1 MRIRKYAQ
9 SIVFKFLLPFALSL
23 RKGKCIILIMQTV
36 QKVIDN
42 TKLLWDYRE
51 LLWNLANREI
61 TQRYKQSVLG
71 YAWVILNPLFQL
83 IVMSFVFDVVLR
95 IPSLGVPFILFLSA
109 ALLPW
114 NLFTQ
119 SLSASSTILV
129 SNSNLITKIYFPREI
144 LVYSTI
150 IAKIVDFFYSC
161 IVLVFF
167 LIIFKIP
174 LTIYYLWLPAIF
186 LIQLF
191 LMAGISLFVAA
202 LNLFYRDIQYLL
214 NLILLLW
221 MYITPVM
228 YPIEM
233 IPEKYRFI
241 MSLNPMAVIVN
252 AYRQVLLSGSGP
264 NLYSLTIAG
273 LISILVF
280 MSGFIIFKKLEGEFA
295 DYV

>member
-1 MRIRKYAQ
+1 MQKIGKL
-9 SIVFKFLLPFALSL
+9 FKNL
-23 RKGKCIILIMQTV
+23 
-36 QKVIDN
+36 
-42 TKLLWDYRE
+42 KLLWNYRE

-95 IPSLGVPFILFLSA
+95 VSSLGVPFILFLSA

-119 SLSASSTILV
+119 SLTSSSNVLV
-129 SNSNLITKIYFPREI
+129 SNSHLITKIYFPREI

-150 IAKIVDFFYSC
+150 IAKMVDFFYSC
-161 IVLVFF
+161 LVLIFF

-174 LTIYYLWLPAIF
+174 VTIYYLWLPLIF
-186 LIQLF
+186 VIQLF
-191 LMAGISLFVAA
+191 LMAGIALLVAA

-214 NLILLLW
+214 TLILLLW
-221 MYITPVM
+221 MYVTPIM

-233 IPEKYRFI
+233 IPAQYRFI

-252 AYRQVLLSGSGP
+252 AYRQVLLSGNPP
-264 NLYSLTIAG
+264 NLYSLTVAG
-273 LISILVF
+273 LISFAVF
-280 MSGFIIFKKLEGEFA
+280 AFGFTVFKKLEGEFA

>member
-1 MRIRKYAQ
+1 
-9 SIVFKFLLPFALSL
+9 
-23 RKGKCIILIMQTV
+23 MQTIK
-36 QKVIDN
+36 KVIAN
-42 TKLLWDYRE
+42 FHLLWDYRE

-119 SLSASSTILV
+119 SLTASSTILV

-167 LIIFKIP
+167 LFIFKIP

-186 LIQLF
+186 LIQVF
-191 LMAGISLFVAA
+191 LMAGISLIVAA

-252 AYRQVLLSGSGP
+252 AYRQVLLSGKNP
-264 NLYSLTIAG
+264 NVNSLSIAC
-273 LISILVF
+273 LISIVIF
-280 MSGFIIFKKLEGEFA
+280 IIGFIIFKKLEGEFA

>member
-1 MRIRKYAQ
+1 MRK
-9 SIVFKFLLPFALSL
+9 
-23 RKGKCIILIMQTV
+23 LITNMR
-36 QKVIDN
+36 
-42 TKLLWDYRE
+42 LFWDYRE

-61 TQRYKQSVLG
+61 TQRYKQSILG

-95 IPSLGVPFILFLSA
+95 VPSLGVPFILFLSA

-119 SLSASSTILV
+119 SLSSSSNVLV

-150 IAKIVDFFYSC
+150 IAKMVDFFYSC
-161 IVLVFF
+161 LVLVFF
-167 LIIFKIP
+167 LIIFKTPI
-174 LTIYYLWLPAIF
+174 TVYYLWLPLIF
-186 LIQLF
+186 VIQLF
-191 LMAGISLFVAA
+191 LMAGLSLIVSA

-214 NLILLLW
+214 NLVLLLW
-221 MYITPVM
+221 MYVTPVM
-228 YPIEM
+228 YPIEI
-233 IPEKYRFI
+233 IPAKYRFI

-252 AYRQVLLSGSGP
+252 AYRQVLLSGKNP
-264 NLYSLTIAG
+264 NLYSLAVAAMV
-273 LISILVF
+273 SFVVF
-280 MSGFIIFKKLEGEFA
+280 SFGFVVFKKLEGEFA

>member
-1 MRIRKYAQ
+1 
-9 SIVFKFLLPFALSL
+9 
-23 RKGKCIILIMQTV
+23 MQTV
-36 QKVIDN
+36 QKVIAN
-42 TKLLWDYRE
+42 FVLLWEYRE

-83 IVMSFVFDVVLR
+83 IVMSFVFDKVLK

-119 SLSASSTILV
+119 SLTASSNALV
-129 SNSNLITKIYFPREI
+129 GNSHLITKIYFPREI

-150 IAKIVDFFYSC
+150 ISKLVDFFYSC
-161 IVLVFF
+161 LVLVFF
-167 LIIFKIP
+167 LFIFKIP
-174 LTIYYLWLPAIF
+174 VTIYYLWLPLIF

-191 LMAGISLFVAA
+191 LIAGISLIVAA

-221 MYITPVM
+221 MYITPIM
-228 YPIEM
+228 YPIEI
-233 IPEKYRFI
+233 IPMQYRFI

-252 AYRQVLLSGSGP
+252 AYRQVLLSGKDP
-264 NLYSLTIAG
+264 NMGSLGIAA
-273 LISILVF
+273 LV
-280 MSGFIIFKKLEGEFA
+280 SLIIFSLGFALFKKMEGEFA

>member
-1 MRIRKYAQ
+1 MKKVRKVVAN
-9 SIVFKFLLPFALSL
+9 IKLFL
-23 RKGKCIILIMQTV
+23 
-36 QKVIDN
+36 
-42 TKLLWDYRE
+42 DYRE

-83 IVMSFVFDVVLR
+83 IVMSFVFDIVLR

-119 SLSASSTILV
+119 SLVSSSNVLV

-150 IAKIVDFFYSC
+150 IAKMVDFFFSC
-161 IVLVFF
+161 LVLVFF
-167 LIIFKIP
+167 LFIFKIP
-174 LTIYYLWLPAIF
+174 VTVYYLWLPVIF
-186 LIQLF
+186 VVQLF
-191 LMAGISLFVAA
+191 FMTGISLVVSA

-214 NLILLLW
+214 NLVLLLW
-221 MYITPVM
+221 MYITPIM
-228 YPIEM
+228 YPIEI

-252 AYRQVLLSGSGP
+252 AYRQVLLSGKNP
-264 NLYSLTIAG
+264 NLYSLGVAA
-273 LISILVF
+273 LVSF
-280 MSGFIIFKKLEGEFA
+280 IVFSFGFILFKKLEGEFA

>member
-1 MRIRKYAQ
+1 LVDSSRYQKFGTIYSMKKVRKVVAN
-9 SIVFKFLLPFALSL
+9 IKLFL
-23 RKGKCIILIMQTV
+23 
-36 QKVIDN
+36 
-42 TKLLWDYRE
+42 DYRE

-83 IVMSFVFDVVLR
+83 IVMSFVFDIVLR

-119 SLSASSTILV
+119 SLVSSSNVLV

-150 IAKIVDFFYSC
+150 IAKMVDFFFSC
-161 IVLVFF
+161 LVLVFF
-167 LIIFKIP
+167 LFIFKIP
-174 LTIYYLWLPAIF
+174 VTVYYLWLPVIF
-186 LIQLF
+186 VVQLF
-191 LMAGISLFVAA
+191 FMTGISLVVSA

-214 NLILLLW
+214 NLVLLLW
-221 MYITPVM
+221 MYITPIM
-228 YPIEM
+228 YPIEI

-252 AYRQVLLSGSGP
+252 AYRQVLLSGKNP
-264 NLYSLTIAG
+264 NLYSLGVAA
-273 LISILVF
+273 LVSF
-280 MSGFIIFKKLEGEFA
+280 IVFSFGFILFKKLEGEFA